1 MWGAVG
7 PVCGRSTRASTLA
20 CPNQLC
26 ACALRCSPVGVFLPE
41 AVAPFGVGYRI
52 RRRSTSRRRG
62 RTRRR
67 RSYRRRSLRPVSG
80 LSTRGRAP
88 PGGACSLRRRFSH
101 PWALA
106 PLGARSPLHSV
117 ASVGAP
123 SLSSRS
129 RGRSLPSAFAAFAPV
144 GVGVGACS
152 LWRRFSH
159 PSVLAPVS
167 ARTRRRAPPVGART
181 RQRSTRA
188 CALAPVGARSSRGR
202 SLPSAFAAFA
212 PVGART
218 RVRSDEMSL

>member
-1 MWGAVG
+1 MVAPRWGVG
-7 PVCGRSTRASTLA
+7 WLVPDPAWRSSTECGGAIPMGCDSAKNMMDGARYARPAPTARCSLRRVGARDRIGFALARALLTRCTRAPVGAPTLA
-20 CPNQLC
+20 ATCGC
-26 ACALRCSPVGVFLPE
+26 
-41 AVAPFGVGYRI
+41 
-52 RRRSTSRRRG
+52 
-62 RTRRR
+62 
-67 RSYRRRSLRPVSG
+67 
-80 LSTRGRAP
+80 STRGLAS

-181 RQRSTRA
+181 RQRSTR
-188 CALAPVGARSSRGR
+188 
-202 SLPSAFAAFA
+202 
-212 PVGART
+212 
-218 RVRSDEMSL
+218 E